1 MHPVSCQ
8 LDDIGCTPK
17 ISTTFEP
24 SIKSTRFVHES
35 FDESLPMNGFLPG
48 FADPVE
54 SRLLLGTSIMHADIS
69 KLLARPRALLRPGPP
84 RCISTFHRARSV
96 CRDDDNNGILH
107 FNLRTLPILY
117 KESLQPVP

>member
-1 MHPVSCQ
+1 MT
-8 LDDIGCTPK
+8 LGAPK

-54 SRLLLGTSIMHADIS
+54 SRLLLGTSVMHADIS
-69 KLLARPRALLRPGPP
+69 KLLAPELFLDPARPGVSA
-84 RCISTFHRARSV
+84 RFTGRGRSV
-96 CRDDDNNGILH
+96 GMMIMEFCTLISELFQSYIKRVFNPYLDAGGI
-107 FNLRTLPILY
+107 
-117 KESLQPVP
+117 V